1 MLNYYGKMIL
11 SDAAKIVEL
20 EDSILDQT
28 NNYNA
33 QKRIT
38 INLGILPTFSNYPIF
53 KKIMCYQSS
62 HPNINIVFHELETNQ
77 LLPLLDEDKLDIL
90 FYDL

>member
-1 MLNYYGKMIL
+1 M
-11 SDAAKIVEL
+11 
-20 EDSILDQT
+20 
-28 NNYNA
+28 
-33 QKRIT
+33 R
-38 INLGILPTFSNYPIF
+38 
-53 KKIMCYQSS
+53 YQSS